1 MKRIHVHV
9 HIVPLDEGP
18 DAKPRSPVNGPL
30 GHVADV
36 FDVWQNIE
44 EMEKCLLRQETFFK
58 AESLK
63 FSTRLAR
70 EKLFYEGIVDVSIL
84 VRVRSVTEHLQSGAA
99 THEILQDTA
108 RVNFPP
114 QLQRVKTGDWRAR
127 GLHDGLLQCQPV
139 ACSSDAVHE

>member
-36 FDVWQNIE
+36 FDVGQNIE
-44 EMEKCLLRQETFFK
+44 EMEKCLLRKETFFK

-99 THEILQDTA
+99 SHEILEHTPGVD
-108 RVNFPP
+108 FPP
-114 QLQRVKTGDWRAR
+114 QLQGVKTGDWRGG
-127 GLHDGLLQCQPV
+127 GLHDGLLQGQPV
-139 ACSSDAVHE
+139 PGGGDVVHE

>member
-1 MKRIHVHV
+1 MNGIHVHV
-9 HIVPLDEGP
+9 HIVPLDEGS
-18 DAKPRSPVNGPL
+18 DAQSSPPVNCPL

-36 FDVWQNIE
+36 FDVGQNVE

-84 VRVRSVTEHLQSGAA
+84 VRVRSVTEHLQSGAS
-99 THEILQDTA
+99 THEILQNTA
-108 RVNFPP
+108 RVDFPP
-114 QLQRVKTGDWRAR
+114 QLQRVKTGDWGAR
-127 GLHDGLLQCQPV
+127 GLHNCLLQCQPV
-139 ACSSDAVHE
+139 ACGSDAVHE